1 MLSIIKIFIK
11 EERISTSLV
20 VFIISTLLLGLVSY
34 QVLGIQ
40 STQTVLRYSL
50 TIGSLPLLFS
60 LVKDMSQGKFG
71 VDIIAGVALVGTFV
85 TNQYLAGMI
94 ILLMLSGGQLLE
106 KYAMNRAKHELSSLL
121 SSMPEVAH
129 VRIHGEVRDVLLD
142 EILVGM
148 SVLIKPGEVI
158 PVDGQVVEGAT
169 VVDESTLTGESVP
182 VDKQVGNHIY
192 AGTQNV
198 GGAIIVKVEKPA
210 RETRFQTIV
219 DLVKS
224 AQESKAPIVRL
235 ADKYSVY
242 FTIYTIAVGLIAWFI
257 SHDLVRVVAVLVVA
271 TPCPLIL
278 ATPIA
283 IMSGMSNASKRGVVV
298 KDGSALETLAHTDTF
313 VFDKTGT
320 VTLGVPTVTEI
331 VNLSNITQEEILKLA
346 ASLDQLSTHILAKAL
361 TKFTQ
366 DKKLPLVYPE
376 NFKESFGDGVE
387 ATLNGEG
394 YFLGKKSFVVKVD
407 DKNSKEAEE
416 AYARA
421 TESGQMI
428 IFLKRDKEI
437 LGAILFQD
445 MPRPEAKSMFNNLIK
460 DGVKNLLLLTGDKQ
474 ETAKR
479 VATELGLNQ
488 YVSECLPD
496 DKLRHI
502 KDLQNSGA
510 VVAMIG
516 DGVNDAPALAGAD
529 VGIALGTHGKTAT
542 SDVADMVILSQSI
555 DKVATAHTIAKKTI
569 YLAKQSIFVGIGAS
583 MVAML
588 FSAGGLI
595 SPLYGAILQEG
606 IDVLVILNAL
616 RLSSLLKD

>member
-1 MLSIIKIFIK
+1 MLSIIRTFIK
-11 EERISTSLV
+11 EERVSTSLV
-20 VFIISTLLLGLVSY
+20 AFTICTLILSLVSY
-34 QVLGIQ
+34 KIFGIQ
-40 STQTVLRYSL
+40 NAQAILKYSL
-50 TIGSLPLLFS
+50 IIGSLPLLFS
-60 LVKDMSQGKFG
+60 LVKNMSQGKFG

-85 TNQYLAGMI
+85 TGQYLAGMI

-129 VRIHGEVRDVLLD
+129 MRIHGEVRDVLLD

-148 SVLIKPGEVI
+148 TVLVKSGEII
-158 PVDGQVVEGAT
+158 PVDGQMVEGAA

-182 VDKQVGNHIY
+182 VDKQAGNHVY

-198 GGAIIVKVEKPA
+198 GGAIMVKVEKPA

-219 DLVKS
+219 DLVRS

-235 ADKYSVY
+235 ADKYSIY
-242 FTIYTIAVGLIAWFI
+242 FTIYTIVIGIVAWFV

-283 IMSGMSNASKRGVVV
+283 IMSGMGNASKRGIVI
-298 KDGSALETLAHTDTF
+298 KDGGTIETLARTDTF

-331 VNLSNITQEEILKLA
+331 VNLSNTSQEEILKIA
-346 ASLDQLSTHILAKAL
+346 TSLDQLSTHILAKAL

-366 DKKLPLVYPE
+366 DKKLSLAYPE

-387 ATLNGEG
+387 ATLDGEICI
-394 YFLGKKSFVVKVD
+394 LGKKSFVVKDGDV
-407 DKNSKEAEE
+407 NFHEAEE
-416 AYARA
+416 LYARA
-421 TESGQMI
+421 TSTGQMI
-428 IFLKRDKEI
+428 IFLKRKKEI

-445 MPRPEAKSMFNNLIK
+445 TPRPEAKGMFTKLTR
-460 DGVKNLLLLTGDKQ
+460 DGVKDLLLLTGDKQ

-479 VATELGLNQ
+479 VAAELGLNQ

-502 KDLQNSGA
+502 NDLQKSGA

-555 DKVATAHTIAKKTI
+555 DKVAVAHTIAKKTI

-583 MVAML
+583 MLAML
-588 FSAGGLI
+588 FSASGLI
-595 SPLYGAILQEG
+595 TPLYGAILQES

>member
-1 MLSIIKIFIK
+1 MLSIIRTFIR
-11 EERISTSLV
+11 EERVSTSLV
-20 VFIISTLLLGLVSY
+20 AFTISTLILSLVSY
-34 QVLGIQ
+34 KIFGIQ
-40 STQTVLRYSL
+40 NAQAILKYSL
-50 TIGSLPLLFS
+50 SIGSLPLLFS
-60 LVKDMSQGKFG
+60 LIKDMSQGKFG

-85 TNQYLAGMI
+85 TSQYLAGMI

-121 SSMPEVAH
+121 SSMPEIAH

-198 GGAIIVKVEKPA
+198 GGAIMVKVEKPA

-242 FTIYTIAVGLIAWFI
+242 FTIYTIAVGLIAWFV

-298 KDGSALETLAHTDTF
+298 KDGGALETLARTDTF

-331 VNLSNITQEEILKLA
+331 VSFSKTTKEEILKVA

-366 DKKLPLVYPE
+366 DRKLPLVYPE

-394 YFLGKKSFVVKVD
+394 YFLGKKTFVVKVD

-428 IFLKRDKEI
+428 IFLKRNKEI

-502 KDLQNSGA
+502 KDLQNSEA

>member
-1 MLSIIKIFIK
+1 MFSIIKTFIK
-11 EERISTSLV
+11 EEKTATLLV
-20 VFIISTLLLGLVSY
+20 FFVLGTLLLSLLLYRLNGVESA
-34 QVLGIQ
+34 
-40 STQTVLRYSL
+40 QTLLQYSL
-50 TIGSLPLLFS
+50 VLGSLPLLFS
-60 LVKDMSQGKFG
+60 LVKDMLKGTFG
-71 VDIIAGVALVGTFV
+71 VDIIAGLALVGTFI
-85 TNQYLAGMI
+85 TGQYLAGMI

-106 KYAMNRAKHELSSLL
+106 KYAMSRAKHELSSLL

-129 VRIHGEVRDVLLD
+129 VRIQGEVRDVALD

-148 SVLIKPGEVI
+148 TALVKSGEII
-158 PVDGQVVEGAT
+158 PVDGQVVEGTT

-182 VDKQVGNHIY
+182 VEKQVGNHVY
-192 AGTQNV
+192 AGTQNM
-198 GGAIIVKVEKPA
+198 GGALMVKVEKPA

-242 FTIYTIAVGLIAWFI
+242 FTLYTIIVGLVAWFI

-298 KDGSALETLAHTDTF
+298 KDGGALETLARTDTF

-320 VTLGVPTVTEI
+320 VTLGVPTVTE
-331 VNLSNITQEEILKLA
+331 VVSFSNLSQEEVLQTA

-361 TKFTQ
+361 TKFAQ
-366 DKKLPLVYPE
+366 YKKLSLTYPE
-376 NFKESFGDGVE
+376 NFKETFGDGVE
-387 ATLNGEG
+387 ATVTNQS
-394 YFLGKKSFVVKVD
+394 YALGKKSFVVQSTD
-407 DKNSKEAEE
+407 TNFQAAESV
-416 AYARA
+416 YARA
-421 TESGQMI
+421 TSTGQMI
-428 IFLKRDKEI
+428 IFLKKEKEI
-437 LGAILFQD
+437 LGALLFQD
-445 MPRPEAKSMFNNLIK
+445 TPRPEAKSMFTKLMQ

-474 ETAKR
+474 ATAQK

-502 KDLQNSGA
+502 KDLQKNGS

-616 RLSSLLKD
+616 RLSSLLKE

>member
-1 MLSIIKIFIK
+1 MLSAIKTFIK
-11 EERISTSLV
+11 EEKS
-20 VFIISTLLLGLVSY
+20 STLLVAF
-34 QVLGIQ
+34 VLITLLLSLIFYKTTGTQ
-40 STQTVLRYSL
+40 SAQMILKYSL
-50 TIGSLPLLFS
+50 ILGSLPLLFS
-60 LVKDMSQGKFG
+60 LVKDMLQGKFG
-71 VDIIAGVALVGTFV
+71 VDIIAGVALVGTFI
-85 TNQYLAGMI
+85 TGQYLAGMI

-121 SSMPEVAH
+121 SSMPEMAH
-129 VRIHGEVRDVLLD
+129 VRIQGEVRDVVLE

-148 SVLIKPGEVI
+148 AVLVKSGEVI
-158 PVDGQVVEGAT
+158 PVDGQVVEGNT
-169 VVDESTLTGESVP
+169 VVDESTLTGESLP
-182 VDKQVGNHIY
+182 VEKKVGNHVY
-192 AGTQNV
+192 AGTQNM
-198 GGAIIVKVEKPA
+198 GGALMVKVEKPA

-235 ADKYSVY
+235 ADKYSIY
-242 FTIYTIAVGLIAWFI
+242 FTIYTIAVGLIAWFV

-298 KDGSALETLAHTDTF
+298 KDGGALETLARTDTF

-320 VTLGVPTVTEI
+320 VTLGVPTVTEV
-331 VNLSNITQEEILKLA
+331 VNFSNISQEEVLKAA

-361 TKFTQ
+361 TKFAQ
-366 DKKLPLVYPE
+366 DKKLPLAYPE
-376 NFKESFGDGVE
+376 NFKETFGDGVE
-387 ATLNGEG
+387 ATLSNEV
-394 YFLGKKSFVVKVD
+394 YVLGKKSFVAKAD
-407 DKNSKEAEE
+407 DANFEKAEE
-416 AYARA
+416 VYARA
-421 TESGQMI
+421 TQSGQMI

-445 MPRPEAKSMFNNLIK
+445 IPRPEAKSMFDKLVK

-479 VATELGLNQ
+479 VAIELGLNQ

-502 KDLQNSGA
+502 KDLQKGDA